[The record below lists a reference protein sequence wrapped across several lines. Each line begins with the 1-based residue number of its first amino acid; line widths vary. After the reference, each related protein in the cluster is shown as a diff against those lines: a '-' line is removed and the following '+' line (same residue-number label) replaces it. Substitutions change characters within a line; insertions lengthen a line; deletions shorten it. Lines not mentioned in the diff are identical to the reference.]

1 MNVTQ
6 VTGIDG
12 TANDTVIAPEQLGAG
27 TVKVMSSGFRVVAN
41 LNARIMRSEATVR
54 APYGLEIIENCVSC
68 PYRQERLFCD
78 LPPKAVQRLDE
89 ITTSAT
95 YPKGATLFV
104 QGQTGRGVFILCTG
118 HVKLSTSSAD
128 GKALILKIAEPGDI
142 LGLPATVSGKPYEAS
157 ADVLEPCQAN
167 FISRADFL
175 SFLRENGDAALR
187 VAQELS
193 GKYQAALDEL
203 KNIGLSH
210 SASEKLARFLL
221 DWAAR
226 QKQDKDSTRGT
237 LTLTHEEIAQ
247 MIGASRETV
256 TRLFADFKKKNLLEI
271 KGSSF
276 TIKDKPGLEQLVAGS

>member
-1 MNVTQ
+1 MMTRGFQ
-6 VTGIDG
+6 VVGNT
-12 TANDTVIAPEQLGAG
+12 
-27 TVKVMSSGFRVVAN
+27 K
-41 LNARIMRSEATVR
+41 ARIMRTEATMR
-54 APYGLEIIENCVSC
+54 APYGIEIIENCISC
-68 PYRQERLFCD
+68 PYRQDRLFCD
-78 LPPKAVQRLDE
+78 LPPDAVKRLDA

-128 GKALILKIAEPGDI
+128 GKTLILKVAEPGDI
-142 LGLPATVSGKPYEAS
+142 LGLPSTISGKPYEAS
-157 ADVLEPCQAN
+157 ADVLEACQAN
-167 FISRADFL
+167 FISRVDFL
-175 SFLRENGDAALR
+175 AFLREYGDAALR

-193 GKYQAALDEL
+193 EKYQSALDEL

-210 SASEKLARFLL
+210 STSEKLARFLL

-226 QKQDKDSTRGT
+226 QKPGGDSAKVT
-237 LTLTHEEIAQ
+237 LALTHEEIAQ

-256 TRLFADFKKKNLLEI
+256 TRLFADFKKKKLLEV

-276 TIKDKPGLEQLVAGS
+276 IIKDKNGLEQLVAGS

>member
-1 MNVTQ
+1 MTCGAEMEIDTIRGFQ
-6 VTGIDG
+6 V
-12 TANDTVIAPEQLGAG
+12 
-27 TVKVMSSGFRVVAN
+27 VVN
-41 LNARIMRSEATVR
+41 TKARIMRGEADMR
-54 APYGLEIIENCVSC
+54 APYGLEIIENCISC
-68 PYRQERLFCD
+68 PYKQDRLFCN
-78 LPPKAVQRLDE
+78 LPPEAVKRLDE

-104 QGQTGRGVFILCTG
+104 QGQAGRGVFILCTG

-128 GKALILKIAEPGDI
+128 GKTLILKVAEPGDI
-142 LGLPATVSGKPYEAS
+142 LGLPSTISGKPYEAS
-157 ADVLEPCQAN
+157 GDVLESCQAN

-175 SFLRENGDAALR
+175 LYLREYGEAAVR

-193 GKYQAALDEL
+193 EKYQAALNEL

-226 QKQDKDSTRGT
+226 QNQNDKDHMKVT

-256 TRLFADFKKKNLLEI
+256 TRLFADFKKKKFLDV

-276 TIKDKPGLEQLVAGS
+276 IIKDRSGLEHLVAGS

>member
-1 MNVTQ
+1 MR
-6 VTGIDG
+6 GG
-12 TANDTVIAPEQLGAG
+12 LH
-27 TVKVMSSGFRVVAN
+27 VVGN
-41 LNARIMRSEATVR
+41 TKARIMRAEATMR
-54 APYGLEIIENCVSC
+54 APYGLEIIENCISC
-68 PYRQERLFCD
+68 PVRQDRLFCN
-78 LPPKAVQRLDE
+78 LPADAVKRLDE

-128 GKALILKIAEPGDI
+128 GKTLILKVAEPGDI
-142 LGLPATVSGKPYEAS
+142 LGLPSTISGKLYEAS
-157 ADVLEPCQAN
+157 ADVLEACQAN
-167 FISRADFL
+167 FIARADFL
-175 SFLRENGDAALR
+175 AFLREYGDAALR

-193 GKYQAALDEL
+193 GRYIAALDEL

-210 SASEKLARFLL
+210 SAGEKLARFLL

-226 QKQDKDSTRGT
+226 QKTSSDSTKVT
-237 LTLTHEEIAQ
+237 LALTHEEIAQ

-256 TRLFADFKKKNLLEI
+256 TRLFANFKKKKFLEV

-276 TIKDKPGLEQLVAGS
+276 TIKDKAGLEHLIAGS